1 MEHLVCRGR
10 RAGILIVAVLVLMG
24 GALADTS
31 VAHEVALTAPSITV
45 TGHAEVSVAPDLVRV
60 TFAVDSMAP
69 TAAAAAADNRERA
82 ERLIASTKEFLRTEG
97 RVSTSGFHLVPVY
110 ETPSKRPQ
118 QPGEKRTLV
127 GYEVHNEI
135 TVELRDLKRTGQLV
149 DAAITS
155 GADRVAGV
163 GFDLSDRR
171 AALQEC
177 IGAAGRDATAQ
188 AEALA
193 AALGVRLGK
202 IRSVSTDRE
211 PIRVPY
217 EGAVGRAV
225 MASAQTPVEPG
236 DVQVAASVHVSYE
249 IME

>member
-1 MEHLVCRGR
+1 
-10 RAGILIVAVLVLMG
+10 MG
-24 GALADTS
+24 GILADTGA
-31 VAHEVALTAPSITV
+31 AHEIAPTAPSITV
-45 TGHAEVSVAPDLVRV
+45 TGHADVSVPPDLVRV

-82 ERLIASTKEFLRTEG
+82 EQLIASTKAFVQKDG
-97 RVSTSGFHLVPVY
+97 RVSTSGFQLVPVY

-135 TVELRDLKRTGQLV
+135 TVELRDLKRAGQLV
-149 DAAITS
+149 DTAITS
-155 GADRVAGV
+155 GADRVAGI

-171 AALQEC
+171 AALQEG
-177 IGAAGRDATAQ
+177 IAAAGRDATAQ
-188 AEALA
+188 AQALA

-217 EGAVGRAV
+217 EGAVGRAM
-225 MASAQTPVEPG
+225 MASAETPVEPG
-236 DVQVAASVHVSYE
+236 DVQVAASVHVTYE
-249 IME
+249 ILE